1 MQKQSW
7 QTEIDSPERG
17 FTKVEAGL
25 LAAIFV
31 IVVAVAVPV
40 CLHFAARTRIRINLS
55 NMQTVRTEAFTRIQT
70 GLGERDST
78 TPEPNIINESLKEGH
93 GWVAVAQVDR
103 EAQIRDI
110 RLYAVDEI
118 EDYPEGICP
127 EKVTLPIKKGDET
140 PLYTVPKKD
149 RFTDPFAHVKP
160 AAGYEKVYTVQVVIT
175 DVDSDI
181 LRR

>member
-1 MQKQSW
+1 MQKHSW

-78 TPEPNIINESLKEGH
+78 TPDSRTINEGLTEGA

-103 EAQIRDI
+103 EDAIRDI
-110 RLYAVDEI
+110 RLYVVDEI
-118 EDYPEGICP
+118 GDYREGICP
-127 EKVTLPIKKGDET
+127 EKVTAPIKKGDET
-140 PLYTVPKKD
+140 PLYTVPKKE